1 VDYALS
7 SIMQLRLNVG
17 ACAVASLLIG
27 ILLLVTLFGG
37 INLTEYVTQLA
48 AGLTLL
54 ILGIIYCTFRPKID
68 HWVESKTGVK
78 KGLIPTQITN
88 VGNNIAKEQT
98 DVRVEIEPVHHYKT
112 RDALPF
118 ADMLSI
124 ANSTVEM
131 SAVSFTILTL
141 QHYEDVSSA
150 IARGLKFTFLIL
162 EPNSQ
167 YVGKQ
172 TDLYHAAEDLK
183 NQIEKAIS
191 RLCNLKKEY
200 PEDVIIR
207 TYDSVARY
215 SITIIDRNDTDNAWA
230 RIERRPVGSD
240 SNSRSSEA
248 AYRKND
254 LGFFN
259 QSKDEYDKILR
270 RSKIYDCP
278 ANS

>member
-1 VDYALS
+1 
-7 SIMQLRLNVG
+7 MQLRLVVG
-17 ACAVASLLIG
+17 VCAVASLLIG

-37 INLTEYVTQLA
+37 INLTEYMTQLA
-48 AGLTLL
+48 VGLTLL
-54 ILGIIYCTFRPKID
+54 IFGILYWTFRPKID

-88 VGNNIAKEQT
+88 DGNNIAKEQT
-98 DVRVEIEPVHHYKT
+98 DISAEIEPVHHYKT

-124 ANSTVEM
+124 AKSTVEM

-162 EPNSQ
+162 DPNSQ
-167 YVGKQ
+167 YLAKQ

-191 RLCNLKKEY
+191 HLCNLQKLH
-200 PEDVIIR
+200 PEDVIIK
-207 TYDSVARY
+207 TYDSLARY
-215 SITIIDRNDTDNAWA
+215 SITIIDRDNADTAWA

-248 AYRKND
+248 AYRKYD
-254 LGFFN
+254 IGFFN
-259 QSKDEYDKILR
+259 QSKDEYDKIFKK
-270 RSKIYDCP
+270 SKIYDCP
-278 ANS
+278 ATS